1 MRFLSPHLSLQSLET
16 GLGIALGPALS
27 DVAIGD
33 CRVCWY

>member
-1 MRFLSPHLSLQSLET
+1 MRFLSPRHSFQSLET

-33 CRVCWY
+33 CRVYWC